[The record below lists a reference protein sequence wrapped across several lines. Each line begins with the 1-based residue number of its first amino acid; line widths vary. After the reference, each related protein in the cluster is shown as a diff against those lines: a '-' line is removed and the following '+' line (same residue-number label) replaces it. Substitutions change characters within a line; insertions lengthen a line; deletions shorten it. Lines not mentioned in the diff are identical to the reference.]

1 MKSRFRAPRLLPAT
15 IVMLLVV
22 LAAKSA
28 VLIRSAI
35 DHNQPAAFIAAAWA
49 AAPETPAPANKAA
62 AKPGAKAGET
72 APPAKGADIK
82 PDLPPI
88 PSGPPPFTEGE
99 KTILLE
105 LRERRQELEAREAT
119 LASRESMIAAAEQ
132 KLSSRV
138 EELQKLQQRLESL
151 DASHR
156 QQENIA
162 WLGLVKVYETMKP
175 RDAAAIFNDLGM
187 QVLLAVIDRM
197 KETKASAILAAMA
210 PDKARDVTT
219 QLAALRIK
227 AAAVDTGDKPALTPG
242 AGKAPGSGT

>member
-1 MKSRFRAPRLLPAT
+1 MKPRFRVPRLLPAT

-22 LAAKSA
+22 LAAKST

-35 DHNQPAAFIAAAWA
+35 DHGQPAAFIAAAWA
-49 AAPETPAPANKAA
+49 TAPETPAPANKAA
-62 AKPGAKAGET
+62 TKPAANPGET
-72 APPAKGADIK
+72 APHSADIK
-82 PDLPPI
+82 PDVPAV

-99 KTILLE
+99 KTVLLE

-119 LASRESMIAAAEQ
+119 LASRESMTAAAEQ
-132 KLSSRV
+132 KLSARV

-156 QQENIA
+156 QQENTA

-175 RDAAAIFNDLGM
+175 RDAAVIFNDLGM
-187 QVLLAVIDRM
+187 PILLAVIDRM
-197 KETKASAILAAMA
+197 KEAKAAAVLAAMA

-219 QLAALRIK
+219 QLAALRTK
-227 AAAVDTGDKPALTPG
+227 AATVDTADKAALNPG
-242 AGKAPGSGT
+242 TGKAPGSGT